1 MFKVRRYDINLSILL
16 STFYVKMTLL
26 LLRLYFILCVKKS
39 DETFRFTTKYFTYHY
54 IRNEWSRIIIQM
66 SNIKMRALIIYLF
79 RHFIL
84 QICKACNLS
93 FSSLELIKM
102 MTSRKITS
110 YIIKVF
116 DIILSR
122 NMSLDY
128 VVDMKDIYFIKLFT
142 RWCLQNYECG
152 WELTKDM
159 SFIKVKA
166 IWILDAFKILKIQ
179 FSLNMHRWKVS
190 CSATKFLIY

>member
-16 STFYVKMTLL
+16 STFYFKMTLL
-26 LLRLYFILCVKKS
+26 LLWLYFILCVKNS
-39 DETFRFTTKYFTYHY
+39 DESFQFTTKYFTYHY
-54 IRNEWSRIIIQM
+54 IRNKWSGISIFFSI
-66 SNIKMRALIIYLF
+66 S